1 MEPKKRLI
9 KIMGFSKRNHFKH
22 SRQPA
27 KGCRVVGITGTGRGT
42 GVTHLSVLAANYMAS
57 ALQRRTAVIEWND
70 HGAWKTMKDICQA
83 GSVKQAD
90 SADYRY
96 KIFGVTYYMQGAP
109 RVLAS
114 CLDGTYDEVI
124 IDFGELRPS
133 IRAEWLR
140 CEVKIVMAA
149 LSEWK
154 LEAFLELLSEE
165 EGRRAGWIYTAAFGS
180 EDTRKQIERQFGISL
195 VRVPLSVDAF
205 SVDYKTM
212 QWFERIL

>member
-1 MEPKKRLI
+1 
-9 KIMGFSKRNHFKH
+9 MGFSKKNYFKH
-22 SRQPA
+22 SREPA

-70 HGAWKTMKDICQA
+70 HGTWKTMKDICQA
-83 GSVKQAD
+83 GSAKQAD

-114 CLDGTYDEVI
+114 CLDGTYDEII

-140 CEVKIVMAA
+140 CEVKIVMTA

-165 EGRRAGWIYTAAFGS
+165 EGRRAGWI
-180 EDTRKQIERQFGISL
+180 
-195 VRVPLSVDAF
+195 
-205 SVDYKTM
+205 
-212 QWFERIL
+212 

>member
-1 MEPKKRLI
+1 M
-9 KIMGFSKRNHFKH
+9 
-22 SRQPA
+22 
-27 KGCRVVGITGTGRGT
+27 
-42 GVTHLSVLAANYMAS
+42 THLSVLAANYMAS

-70 HGAWKTMKDICQA
+70 HGTWKTMKDICQA
-83 GSVKQAD
+83 GSAKQAD

-96 KIFGVTYYMQGAP
+96 KIFGVTYYRQGTP
-109 RVLAS
+109 RVPAS
-114 CLDGTYDEVI
+114 CLDGTYDEII

-140 CEVKIVMAA
+140 CEVKIVMTA

-180 EDTRKQIERQFGISL
+180 EDTRKQIERRFGISL

-205 SVDYKTM
+205 SVDYETM

>member
-96 KIFGVTYYMQGAP
+96 KIFGVT
-109 RVLAS
+109 
-114 CLDGTYDEVI
+114 
-124 IDFGELRPS
+124 
-133 IRAEWLR
+133 
-140 CEVKIVMAA
+140 
-149 LSEWK
+149 
-154 LEAFLELLSEE
+154 
-165 EGRRAGWIYTAAFGS
+165 
-180 EDTRKQIERQFGISL
+180 
-195 VRVPLSVDAF
+195 
-205 SVDYKTM
+205 
-212 QWFERIL
+212 

>member
-1 MEPKKRLI
+1 
-9 KIMGFSKRNHFKH
+9 
-22 SRQPA
+22 
-27 KGCRVVGITGTGRGT
+27 
-42 GVTHLSVLAANYMAS
+42 
-57 ALQRRTAVIEWND
+57 
-70 HGAWKTMKDICQA
+70 
-83 GSVKQAD
+83 
-90 SADYRY
+90 
-96 KIFGVTYYMQGAP
+96 MQGAP

-165 EGRRAGWIYTAAFGS
+165 EGRRTGWIYTAAFGS

-195 VRVPLSVDAF
+195 ARVPLSVDAF
-205 SVDYKTM
+205 SVDYETM
-212 QWFERIL
+212 RWFEGIL

>member
-1 MEPKKRLI
+1 ME
-9 KIMGFSKRNHFKH
+9 NHEGYMSGRFCK
-22 SRQPA
+22 
-27 KGCRVVGITGTGRGT
+27 TGRFCG
-42 GVTHLSVLAANYMAS
+42 
-57 ALQRRTAVIEWND
+57 LQIQNFRGYILY
-70 HGAWKTMKDICQA
+70 A
-83 GSVKQAD
+83 GD
-90 SADYRY
+90 
-96 KIFGVTYYMQGAP
+96 P

-114 CLDGTYDEVI
+114 CLDGTYDEII

-140 CEVKIVMAA
+140 CEVKIVMTA

-180 EDTRKQIERQFGISL
+180 EDTRKQIERRFGISL

-205 SVDYKTM
+205 SVDYETM

>member
-1 MEPKKRLI
+1 
-9 KIMGFSKRNHFKH
+9 
-22 SRQPA
+22 
-27 KGCRVVGITGTGRGT
+27 
-42 GVTHLSVLAANYMAS
+42 MAS

-96 KIFGVTYYMQGAP
+96 KIFGVTYYMQGDP
-109 RVLAS
+109 SILAS
-114 CLDGTYDEVI
+114 CLGGIYDEII

-195 VRVPLSVDAF
+195 VRVPL
-205 SVDYKTM
+205 
-212 QWFERIL
+212 

>member
-1 MEPKKRLI
+1 M
-9 KIMGFSKRNHFKH
+9 
-22 SRQPA
+22 
-27 KGCRVVGITGTGRGT
+27 
-42 GVTHLSVLAANYMAS
+42 THLSVLAANYMAS

-70 HGAWKTMKDICQA
+70 HGAWKTMKDICRA

-90 SADYRY
+90 SAHYRY
-96 KIFGVTYYMQGAP
+96 KIFGVTYYMQGDP
-109 RVLAS
+109 SILAS
-114 CLDGTYDEVI
+114 CLGGIYDEII